1 MTNRPGQAYGLLIGA
16 PAAPTPSLPVPV
28 AHFEAEAG
36 SPNNPFYPR
45 SREEAETLPSG
56 AHFYDPAGV
65 LRARY

>member
-1 MTNRPGQAYGLLIGA
+1 MTTRPGQAYGLLIGPSAA
-16 PAAPTPSLPVPV
+16 PAPLPVPV

-36 SPNNPFYPR
+36 SPENPFYPR
-45 SREEAETLPSG
+45 SREEAESLPSG